1 MTQKRINNIIEYL
14 TFAVFKYTGRGLYE
28 SHKFLFTLLLTLK
41 IDMQSGKVKH
51 QEFQTL
57 IKGMYVYTGQP
68 LCTRYILDYYCNV
81 HEGNC
86 NYGFMLQCYHK
97 RIMTGLEKE

>member
-57 IKGMYVYTGQP
+57 IKGMYVYTGR
-68 LCTRYILDYYCNV
+68 T
-81 HEGNC
+81 G
-86 NYGFMLQCYHK
+86 
-97 RIMTGLEKE
+97 RIMENLTIIVMYMKEIAITDLRYNVITKEL

>member
-57 IKGMYVYTGQP
+57 IKGMYAYTGHP
-68 LCTRYILDYYCNV
+68 LCTVHIRENLTYYCNV
-81 HEGNC
+81 NEGNY
-86 NYGFMLQCYHK
+86 NYGFTLK
-97 RIMTGLEKE
+97 L